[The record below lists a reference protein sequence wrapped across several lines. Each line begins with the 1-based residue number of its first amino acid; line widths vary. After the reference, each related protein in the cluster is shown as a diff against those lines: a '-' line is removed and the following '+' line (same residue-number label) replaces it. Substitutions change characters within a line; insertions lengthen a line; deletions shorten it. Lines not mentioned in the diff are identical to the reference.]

1 VKIFG
6 RVLLS
11 GWILLF
17 VAVLLVFAYPKPA
30 SRLLHGFAPYMQVVP
45 LLLLLGSAAYGLL
58 RIYHVGMNR
67 LH

>member
-17 VAVLLVFAYPKPA
+17 VAVLLVFLYPKPA

-45 LLLLLGSAAYGLL
+45 LLLLLGSAAYALF
-58 RIYHVGMNR
+58 RIYRIGMNR
-67 LH
+67 LR